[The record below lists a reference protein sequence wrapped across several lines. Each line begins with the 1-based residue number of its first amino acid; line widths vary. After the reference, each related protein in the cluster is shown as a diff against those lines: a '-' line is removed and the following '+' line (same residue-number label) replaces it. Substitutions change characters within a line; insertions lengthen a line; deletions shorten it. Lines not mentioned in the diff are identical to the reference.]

1 MYCVGCGKEIEDG
14 LKFCPYCGKTQIDEN
29 EEKTAFGKEP
39 EAKINLD
46 NLTGAFS
53 ELKVGEPDVIASDD
67 EVFVDSDEVKVESL
81 GNGWIKNLVLSH
93 GLNKNAMI
101 LTNKRLYFQGKAF
114 KKGRFIK
121 NEQIVNVE
129 DVTGVSTEFMT
140 PIIGLVVCGLLFF
153 IGLLLSPSRDGLLYS
168 SPVYQYSFWSLWYE
182 IRGFALTILF
192 AIFIILLLKRK
203 AYLKIDYAGGYI
215 LFELKNS
222 NRHRAPGFIKAL
234 NKVKDKR
241 KAELS
246 GK

>member
-29 EEKTAFGKEP
+29 EEKKTFGKEP
-39 EAKINLD
+39 EAKVNLD

-140 PIIGLVVCGLLFF
+140 PIVGLVVCVVAF
-153 IGLLLSPSRDGLLYS
+153 ICLIGFAYLQHGITTIQILLLIIIFVL
-168 SPVYQYSFWSLWYE
+168 
-182 IRGFALTILF
+182 
-192 AIFIILLLKRK
+192 FIILLLTRK

-222 NRHRAPGFIKAL
+222 NRYRAPGFIKSL

>member
-29 EEKTAFGKEP
+29 EEKKNFEKEP
-39 EAKINLD
+39 EAKVNLD

-67 EVFVDSDEVKVESL
+67 EVFVDSDEVKIESL

-101 LTNKRLYFQGKAF
+101 LTNKRLYFQGKAL

-129 DVTGVSTEFMT
+129 DITGVSTEYST
-140 PIIGLVVCGLLFF
+140 PIIGLIICGIFMF
-153 IGLLLSPSRDGLLYS
+153 ISCVFCILVLGGA
-168 SPVYQYSFWSLWYE
+168 
-182 IRGFALTILF
+182 IR
-192 AIFIILLLKRK
+192 
-203 AYLKIDYAGGYI
+203 
-215 LFELKNS
+215 
-222 NRHRAPGFIKAL
+222 
-234 NKVKDKR
+234 
-241 KAELS
+241 
-246 GK
+246 

>member
-1 MYCVGCGKEIEDG
+1 MFCVGCGKEIEDG

-29 EEKTAFGKEP
+29 EEKKAFGEEP

-129 DVTGVSTEFMT
+129 DVTGVSAEYHN
-140 PIIGLVVCGLLFF
+140 PIVSLIVCGLLLIINFLYLQRLEF
-153 IGLLLSPSRDGLLYS
+153 YLLMDLLGKTTTFSEVIMIALQLLLIA
-168 SPVYQYSFWSLWYE
+168 VF
-182 IRGFALTILF
+182 
-192 AIFIILLLKRK
+192 IFLLLTRK

>member
-29 EEKTAFGKEP
+29 EEKTFGKEP
-39 EAKINLD
+39 EAKVNLD
-46 NLTGAFS
+46 NLAGAFS

-129 DVTGVSTEFMT
+129 DVTGVSTEFIN
-140 PIIGLVVCGLLFF
+140 PIVGLVVCGLLLIFYVLYLRGLVFYILTDILWMPQSSSEF
-153 IGLLLSPSRDGLLYS
+153 IMNALQLLLIA
-168 SPVYQYSFWSLWYE
+168 VF
-182 IRGFALTILF
+182 
-192 AIFIILLLKRK
+192 IFLLLTRK

>member
-14 LKFCPYCGKTQIDEN
+14 LKFCPYCGKSQIDEN
-29 EEKTAFGKEP
+29 EEKKTFGKEP
-39 EAKINLD
+39 EVKVNLD

-53 ELKVGEPDVIASDD
+53 ELKLGEPDVIASDD
-67 EVFVDSDEVKVESL
+67 EIFVDSDEVKVESL

-129 DVTGVSTEFMT
+129 DVTGVSTEFIS
-140 PIIGLVVCGLLFF
+140 PIVGLSVFGILIIVNWLVPYNLFYEF
-153 IGLLLSPSRDGLLYS
+153 ISKIWPFYVDHYVLLLILL
-168 SPVYQYSFWSLWYE
+168 
-182 IRGFALTILF
+182 
-192 AIFIILLLKRK
+192 AIFIIILLKRK

-222 NRHRAPGFIKAL
+222 NRHRAPGFIKSL

>member
-29 EEKTAFGKEP
+29 EEKKNFEKEP
-39 EAKINLD
+39 EAKVNLD

-53 ELKVGEPDVIASDD
+53 DLKVGEPDVIASDD

-93 GLNKNAMI
+93 GLNKNALI

-114 KKGRFIK
+114 KKGKFIN
-121 NEQIVNVE
+121 NEQVVNVE
-129 DVTGVSTEFMT
+129 DVTGVSAEYHN
-140 PIIGLVVCGLLFF
+140 PIVGLVICAVVFF
-153 IGLLLSPSRDGLLYS
+153 IWLIIPQYTYYLGYWDISYNILLIIIFVL
-168 SPVYQYSFWSLWYE
+168 
-182 IRGFALTILF
+182 
-192 AIFIILLLKRK
+192 FIILLLTRK